1 MLELFLRL
9 FSYFFLPTI
18 GLIFPLY
25 LCFALFCICMC
36 VVVVVVC
43 LFVCLVFGGRGGG
56 RRGWGKEWGGGGE
69 KKVEKESK

>member
-18 GLIFPLY
+18 GLIFPLS

-43 LFVCLVFGGRGGG
+43 LFVLFS
-56 RRGWGKEWGGGGE
+56 GGGGGNE
-69 KKVEKESK
+69 EGGVRNGGGERRK

>member
-18 GLIFPLY
+18 GLIFPLS

-43 LFVCLVFGGRGGG
+43 LFVLFSGGGGGNEEGGVRNGGG
-56 RRGWGKEWGGGGE
+56 RE
-69 KKVEKESK
+69 ESKNESK

>member
-36 VVVVVVC
+36 VVVVVVF
-43 LFVCLVFGGRGGG
+43 LFVCLVFGGRGGDEEG
-56 RRGWGKEWGGGGE
+56 GVRNGGGGGE
-69 KKVEKESK
+69 ES

>member
-18 GLIFPLY
+18 GLIFPLS

-56 RRGWGKEWGGGGE
+56 GDEEGGVRNGVWGE
-69 KKVEKESK
+69 ES

>member
-18 GLIFPLY
+18 GLIFPLSLY
-25 LCFALFCICMC
+25 FALFCICMC

-43 LFVCLVFGGRGGG
+43 LFVCLSCFRGAGGDEEGGVRNG
-56 RRGWGKEWGGGGE
+56 VWGE
-69 KKVEKESK
+69 ES

>member
-18 GLIFPLY
+18 GLIFPLS

-56 RRGWGKEWGGGGE
+56 DEEGGVRNGVWGE
-69 KKVEKESK
+69 ES